1 MKKFYKLQANVFT
14 LTRLMQKINFKF
26 LALFILLIYSV
37 GADAQ
42 ILQRGDATNAV
53 RLSTNMTTFQ
63 INKPEGVIAG
73 DLLIA
78 NFVQNETDNDN
89 GGLSNVSLTGWTLF
103 AGRQIHSQGT
113 NNRDNQWFGTLL
125 YRVADGTEGN
135 SFTFNTSNRADM
147 AFGTIVAF
155 SGVDC
160 VGGLRPNGTIGGPF
174 DVVPSSSMSVDD
186 DNNPRV
192 NSITTTTNNAA
203 VLMFVQAN
211 DNNTFASWSAES
223 TSISELYNFRTSDGD
238 DAALGAAWGIKATAG
253 AVGLSQ
259 VVMSASDRWAA
270 IQVALRPKP
279 ACPSTIQPGQTT
291 SSVATACI
299 GEEVQLSLQNSF
311 ANTAATF
318 QWQSTAVGSTSW
330 TAIGGATSSN
340 YNFSFSSMMQ
350 YRCVVSCDGSSANST
365 PIIISASPFLNCYC
379 AVTATSD
386 DGSGVTQVDFN
397 TISNASSGNP
407 SYTSFATIETSV
419 VSGESYP
426 ISVRVNTG
434 GNYAVGA
441 SVWFDWNQNGLLE
454 EVERTYLGFAVN
466 ETNGLTSLSQISITI
481 PADALIG
488 ETLMRVRASYFYDT
502 YDASSCGNQNWS
514 EAEDY
519 KIIVQHEEN
528 WIGVVS
534 SQWDNASNWENGNV
548 PGINTKA
555 IIKPATFQPEV
566 TTNALAAAIYVQEAS
581 TLKIMNNASL
591 TVLEAI
597 TVENGGDFIVKNG
610 ANLVQIKDLANSGAV
625 RVEKTTRP
633 LMRQDYVI
641 WSSPVQGTQTL
652 KQFSPQTLDNRFYDY
667 DITNN
672 VWAVT
677 NNQIPFNIANGYL
690 IRLPNNHPIDPTPW
704 TGEFNGVPN
713 NGTKVVSMPA
723 PRSGNQN
730 RYFLVGNP
738 YPSAIDMQK
747 FLEANESSITGVF
760 YIFRKTNGV
769 VGRSSYFSKS
779 KNPDYD
785 PANPGS
791 KRFLFNDN
799 LEGIDQDVIPSGQG
813 FFVEMI
819 QGASQVIFT
828 NEMRVADNAG
838 ILNRNSDNPMSD
850 RYTLELSDSSDGFS
864 QMQIGHYN
872 ATTLGYDAGYDAT
885 VLGNSGI
892 LLGSLIEDVTDTFAV
907 QAINEFDVTTSIP
920 LRFKTQVAGEFTIE
934 LKEVEGLFMLA
945 ENKIY
950 IEDTDTGVIHDFSD
964 GAFVFTAESGD
975 FTSRFKIV
983 YQQSTLNIISPENT
997 NGIPVVFAKNQEV
1010 NVKVVDSEIKQITVY
1025 TLDGKMHASQ
1035 KYLNSISQV
1044 QLPIHG
1050 IRNQVIIIQLLL
1062 QDGTSFAKKV
1072 YLD

>member
-42 ILQRGDATNAV
+42 ILQRGSATNAV
-53 RLSTNMTTFQ
+53 RRSTNMTTFTVG
-63 INKPEGVIAG
+63 NPVGVAAG

-89 GGLSNVSLTGWTLF
+89 GGLSNVSLQGWTLF
-103 AGRQIHSQGT
+103 AGRQIHNNGT
-113 NNRDNQWFGTLL
+113 DNGDNQWFGTLL

-174 DVVPSSSMSVDD
+174 DVVPSSSMSLGNSD
-186 DNNPRV
+186 NPRV

-211 DNNTFASWSAES
+211 DDNTFASWSNTS
-223 TSISELYNFRTSDGD
+223 TPINELYDFRTSELD
-238 DAALGAAWGIKATAG
+238 DAALGAAWGIQATAG

-259 VVMSASDRWAA
+259 VEMSASDRWAA

-291 SSVATACI
+291 SSVATACV

-318 QWQSTAVGSTSW
+318 QWQSAAVGSTSW

-379 AVTATSD
+379 AVTATTD
-386 DGSGVTQVDFN
+386 DGSGVTRVDFN
-397 TISNASSGNP
+397 TIANASSGNP

-419 VSGESYP
+419 VRGESYP
-426 ISVRVNTG
+426 ISVLINTA
-434 GNYAVGA
+434 GNYTMNTR
-441 SVWFDWNQNGLLE
+441 VWFDWNQNGVFE
-454 EVERTYLGFAVN
+454 ESESTSLGSTTN
-466 ETNGLTSLSQISITI
+466 QTNGPTSLSPSIAI
-481 PADALIG
+481 PSGAALG
-488 ETLMRVRASYFYDT
+488 ETRMRIRST
-502 YDASSCGNQNWS
+502 YDVQPIACGNQNWS

-519 KIIVQHEEN
+519 KIIVQNEEE

-555 IIKPATFQPEV
+555 IIKPATFQPEI
-566 TTNALAAAIYVQEAS
+566 TTSALVAAIEVKAAS

-667 DITNN
+667 NTTNN
-672 VWAVT
+672 VWAIT

-690 IRLPNNHPIDPTPW
+690 IRLPNNHPIVPTPW

-747 FLEANESSITGVF
+747 FLEANEASITGVF

-779 KNPDYD
+779 KNPDYN

-872 ATTLGYDAGYDAT
+872 STTLGYDAGYDAT

-950 IEDTDTGVIHDFSD
+950 IEDTDNGVIHDFSD